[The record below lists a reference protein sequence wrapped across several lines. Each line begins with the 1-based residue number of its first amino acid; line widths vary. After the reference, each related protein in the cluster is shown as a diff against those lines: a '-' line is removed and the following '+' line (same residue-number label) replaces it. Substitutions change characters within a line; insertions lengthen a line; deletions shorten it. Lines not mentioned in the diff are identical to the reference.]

1 MLTPA
6 HSEAIVTQFTT
17 SLRNFPLSPVSNKK
31 TSIAEAFEGEIF
43 RKFQDFVA
51 NWESFL
57 LYSEAV
63 CFCIKYSLSQG
74 VSRCFVERTIH
85 GRNPYTCN
93 HPRHLYTIH
102 TYFPLFQCAI
112 RFPLLPAQVVG
123 SSLLFVYDSSG
134 QSSVHMIDFGKT
146 VEVPPGIQVDHRT
159 PWEEGNHED
168 GYLWGL
174 DNLISMWREL

>member
-1 MLTPA
+1 M
-6 HSEAIVTQFTT
+6 
-17 SLRNFPLSPVSNKK
+17 
-31 TSIAEAFEGEIF
+31 
-43 RKFQDFVA
+43 
-51 NWESFL
+51 
-57 LYSEAV
+57 
-63 CFCIKYSLSQG
+63 
-74 VSRCFVERTIH
+74 
-85 GRNPYTCN
+85 
-93 HPRHLYTIH
+93 
-102 TYFPLFQCAI
+102 I

-146 VEVPPGIQVDHRT
+146 VEVHPGIQVDHRT